1 MRNGKS
7 AVSTNT
13 ESALFGTIVY
23 EGGPTNPSPSIV
35 PLILHYYLRQPDD
48 KACFVPSSKVCVI
61 KKVSSEQ
68 SWAEN
73 RGIVYTQAVLCAAI
87 QYFVYPASGM

>member
-1 MRNGKS
+1 MIKL
-7 AVSTNT
+7 
-13 ESALFGTIVY
+13 ALFR
-23 EGGPTNPSPSIV
+23 
-35 PLILHYYLRQPDD
+35 RQ
-48 KACFVPSSKVCVI
+48 KVCVI

-73 RGIVYTQAVLCAAI
+73 RGIAYTQTVLCAAI

>member
-1 MRNGKS
+1 MIKL
-7 AVSTNT
+7 
-13 ESALFGTIVY
+13 AL
-23 EGGPTNPSPSIV
+23 
-35 PLILHYYLRQPDD
+35 LRRR
-48 KACFVPSSKVCVI
+48 KVCVI

-87 QYFVYPASGM
+87 QYFVYPWYVSQVRADEKWKWFEMRILQYRE